1 MGALAGVAGA
11 LTGAASGADI
21 FEELRFVW
29 EYLAAAMLFLS
40 AQAPARQHAAARGI
54 GIVAVFSLLCLL
66 YFPYMTYV
74 LANGLP
80 TVVFIG
86 WYLFL
91 VFAMTLS
98 LLWCFKVSVPDLLW
112 TAATAYVAQHM
123 VYVLIHEMLALW
135 LWTGLTER
143 LPLYAALS
151 VGCCAAIYLV
161 IYRLLADV
169 LRQST
174 GTLLKDEPH
183 GVVTTSLVLAMLF
196 ACTFGF
202 QHLFRTDVN
211 RATAVWMDLLVC
223 GMLLGLQYT
232 SYRAIV
238 FSRETQTTEQML
250 EDAAAHWEL
259 SHALLSRLGAFMH
272 DVWHIALGVK
282 VAKVPGM
289 DGYLDRVEEELGA
302 YQSTFFSR
310 NEVLNS
316 VLAGTQVLCREHGIA
331 LTCSVGNVDA
341 GCVPAADLFAL
352 VNGMARAAIAAAELE
367 EDPSRRA
374 IDLSIGQRAE
384 MLLVSCDIA
393 CGTNQNPWTDAATL
407 RSLGLLAKRLGGSLQ
422 AGADGY
428 EASLRAAVP
437 TDVAASVAAGAST
450 ENAPRAR
457 K

>member
-1 MGALAGVAGA
+1 MGALAGVAGGI
-11 LTGAASGADI
+11 TGAASGTDI

-40 AQAPARQHAAARGI
+40 AQAPTRHHAVARGA

-66 YFPYMTYV
+66 YFPYMTFV

-80 TVVFIG
+80 TVVFIA

-91 VFAMTLS
+91 VFAMTFS
-98 LLWCFKVSVPDLLW
+98 LLWCFRISIPDLLW
-112 TAATAYVAQHM
+112 TAATAYVAQHI

-135 LWTGLTER
+135 LWTGLAER

-151 VGCCAAIYLV
+151 ASCCAVVYLA
-161 IYRLLADV
+161 IYRLFIGPFRRTSGA
-169 LRQST
+169 
-174 GTLLKDEPH
+174 LLKDEPH

-202 QHLFRTDVN
+202 QHLFQAEGN
-211 RATAVWMDLLVC
+211 RSTAVWMDLLVC

-238 FSRETQTTEQML
+238 FSRETQATEQML
-250 EDAAAHWEL
+250 EDAAVHWEL
-259 SHALLSRLGAFMH
+259 SRALLSRLGAFMH
-272 DVWHIALGVK
+272 DVWHIALGVR

-289 DGYLDRVEEELGA
+289 DGYLDRVEGELDA

-310 NEVLNS
+310 NDVLNS
-316 VLAGTQVLCREHGIA
+316 VLAGVQVLCRERGIA
-331 LTCSVGNVDA
+331 LTCSVGST
-341 GCVPAADLFAL
+341 GKGEIPAADLYAL

-374 IDLSIGQRAE
+374 IDLSLSQRAG
-384 MLLVSCDIA
+384 MLLVSCDVA
-393 CGTNQNPWTDAATL
+393 CDEGQDPWADAAAL
-407 RSLGLLAKRLGGSLQ
+407 RSLRLLAEKRGGSLH
-422 AGADGY
+422 AGTEGGVAT
-428 EASLRAAVP
+428 LQAAVP
-437 TDVAASVAAGAST
+437 VVKPEGKEPA
-450 ENAPRAR
+450 